1 MTAADPSGLP
11 AHGLS
16 SRGLPVHSVL
26 RTLGFPLVQDPAR
39 MLRLALLLT
48 LVVSSLGTTGCKSL
62 QKKHENPVMVEAPR
76 RVERIENDDDDD
88 EVMVAQNSDEEDSGD
103 LPEDDGSDIT
113 QVRASLDK
121 NPWAGWEDDTT
132 IFNSQVAATVNGA
145 PILNGDVLDRYSG
158 YLISVREQ
166 MQAFAS
172 DPKNQ
177 TGSQQLPS
185 PDDYEK
191 LRYSLIQRDIVAQ
204 IQKKVLV
211 ERMKGSLKPDQMKQ
225 MNGHIDQLF
234 EKEVEKL
241 KKDLQVTNKTEL
253 ELELNKKGTT
263 LQNVKDN
270 FALDRLSME
279 YFVAKSEKPDPIER
293 PDLVAYYKANPDKF
307 LVPATVKWQQ
317 IQVSVTPETSKSAAM
332 KKLQEAI
339 DELNQGVSFDKV
351 ARKYSDGP
359 TANDGGLWDWMETG
373 NLADT
378 KLEKKLFE
386 MPVKKLSEVHEG
398 RDSVCVVRVIGRK
411 EASRKPF
418 EDVYEEIRETL
429 TEERN
434 KNRPKKLLKE
444 LFANAVIETQY
455 SIPDFASE

>member
-1 MTAADPSGLP
+1 
-11 AHGLS
+11 
-16 SRGLPVHSVL
+16 
-26 RTLGFPLVQDPAR
+26 
-39 MLRLALLLT
+39 MLRLALLPILI
-48 LVVSSLGTTGCKSL
+48 LASLQSTGCKSM
-62 QKKHENPVMVEAPR
+62 QKKHDNPVMVEAPR
-76 RVERIENDDDDD
+76 RVERIESDESETMVADNSDDD
-88 EVMVAQNSDEEDSGD
+88 EGEIIT
-103 LPEDDGSDIT
+103 EDDGSDIT

-121 NPWAGWEDDTT
+121 NPWKNWVDDTT

-145 PILNGDVLDRYSG
+145 PILNGDVLDRYAG

-177 TGSQQLPS
+177 KMASQLPT

-191 LRYSLIQRDIVAQ
+191 LRHSLIQRDIVTQ

-225 MNGHIDQLF
+225 MNAHIDQLF
-234 EKEVEKL
+234 EKEVERL
-241 KKDLQVTNKTEL
+241 KREKNVSNKTEL
-253 ELELNKKGTT
+253 ELELNKMGTT

-293 PDLVAYYKANPDKF
+293 PDLIAYYKENPDKF
-307 LVPATVKWQQ
+307 AVPAKVKWQQ
-317 IQVSVTPETSKSAAM
+317 IQVSITPEMSKAAAM
-332 KKLQEAI
+332 KKLQQAVE
-339 DELNQGVSFDKV
+339 ELNQGESFEKV

-359 TANDGGLWDWMETG
+359 TASEGGAWDWMEAG

-378 KLEKKLFE
+378 KLEQKLFK
-386 MPVKKLSEVHEG
+386 MPLKRLSEIHEG
-398 RDSVCVVRVIGRK
+398 RDAVSVVRVMDRTEAGRQ
-411 EASRKPF
+411 PF
-418 EDVYEEIRETL
+418 EDIHEEIRAIL
-429 TEERN
+429 TEEQN
-434 KNRPKKLLKE
+434 KNRPKKLMKE

-455 SIPDFASE
+455 SLPQFVSD